1 MNNVEKLIEKLIN
14 LGVDAGTKLL
24 VCLLILVVGTKIIN
38 AIVNGLRKEHKWS
51 KLDPSVKSFLVSFIN
66 VGLKTVL
73 FVTLLGIL
81 GVPMTSIIT
90 IIGSAGV
97 AIGLALQG
105 GLSNLAGGIMLLIF
119 KPFKVGDFIE
129 ANGKSGTVKSITLFY
144 TTISSLENIT
154 IQMPNGS
161 LSNSMIINYS
171 AMKKRMVNQII
182 SVSYDSDIEKVKK
195 VITKVINDLDNSLK
209 DEPILVK
216 LSAHNSSSLDFTVRF
231 WIENKLYWETYW
243 EFMEKVKIALT
254 KNKIEIPYPQMDVH
268 LKKQ

>member
-1 MNNVEKLIEKLIN
+1 MSNVEKIVEKLIN
-14 LGVDAGTKLL
+14 LGVDTGTKLL
-24 VCLLILVVGTKIIN
+24 ISIVILVIGTKVIN
-38 AIVNGLRKEHKWS
+38 AIVNGLKKERKMTKI
-51 KLDPSVKSFLVSFIN
+51 DPSVKSFLISFIN
-66 VGLKTVL
+66 IGLKVVL
-73 FVTLLGIL
+73 FVTILGIL

-144 TTISSLENIT
+144 TTINTLENI
-154 IQMPNGS
+154 IVQMPNGT

-195 VITKVINDLDNSLK
+195 VITKVINSLDNTLK
-209 DEPILVK
+209 DEPIVVK
-216 LSAHNSSSLDFTVRF
+216 LMTHNSSSLDFVVRF
-231 WIENKLYWETYW
+231 WIDNKLYWDTYF

-254 KNKIEIPYPQMDVH
+254 KNNIEIPYQQMDVH
-268 LKKQ
+268 IKK